1 MADTDGTSGSSQSN
15 SCENDCTSDES
26 SYEGC
31 DYESQT
37 EDFGTQP
44 YKFELVIFGPDEAEL
59 DAVGRR
65 SYEMDDGEIGRLQN
79 VEW

>member
-1 MADTDGTSGSSQSN
+1 MT
-15 SCENDCTSDES
+15 TSDES

-31 DYESQT
+31 DYVKSLIHG

-44 YKFELVIFGPDEAEL
+44 YKFEPVIFGPEEAEL
-59 DAVGRR
+59 DAAGRW
-65 SYEMDDGEIGRLQN
+65 SHHDEIDDGEIGRLQN